1 VEKALFYLTG
11 NTAGKK
17 AGMEKAVRLLTR
29 AGCDR
34 KRYSDVLYIRGHFFI
49 SKIGGGAGQGLRMGL
64 KARGGRGAWTM
75 KEGKSGK
82 ND

>member
-1 VEKALFYLTG
+1 MEKALFYLTG

-34 KRYSDVLYIRGHFFI
+34 KRYSDVL
-49 SKIGGGAGQGLRMGL
+49 
-64 KARGGRGAWTM
+64 
-75 KEGKSGK
+75 E
-82 ND
+82 